1 VRLSK
6 AGTPIS
12 FSPSKVSGQAANF
25 VDAIANAQTDQA
37 VKQEVATKS
46 EDARYHLGS
55 DGFGIDQ
62 TKDRGWPK
70 EQNHRG

>member
-1 VRLSK
+1 MRISK
-6 AGTPIS
+6 AGIPIS
-12 FSPSKVSGQAANF
+12 FAPSKCSSQAANF

-37 VKQEVATKS
+37 VNQEVSTKR
-46 EDARYHLGS
+46 EDARYHLGP

-70 EQNHRG
+70 EQNHGG